1 MSPDLIELVAFL
13 VLFIG
18 ILWGY
23 ETLMKRFVEKK
34 FGVTIKISRTG
45 GRDGNSYVGWDIIGA
60 KGRKQFLLIHALHI
74 IGGLLSF
81 GVFALL
87 MLGLDHYL
95 KGQP

>member
-18 ILWGY
+18 ILWSY

-45 GRDGNSYVGWDIIGA
+45 GRDGRSHTAWNIIGA
-60 KGRKQFLLIHALHI
+60 KDQKQFLLIHVLHI
-74 IGGLLSF
+74 LGGFLSF
-81 GVFALL
+81 GVIALL
-87 MLGLDHYL
+87 LLSLDRYL
-95 KGQP
+95 KG